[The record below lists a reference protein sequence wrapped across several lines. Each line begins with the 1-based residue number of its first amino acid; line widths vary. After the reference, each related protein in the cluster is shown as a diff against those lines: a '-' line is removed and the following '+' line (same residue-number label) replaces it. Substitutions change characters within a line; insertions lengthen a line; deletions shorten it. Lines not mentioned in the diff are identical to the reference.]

1 MTVLVLRFL
10 VLQAIPASAPLLL
23 LPATV
28 GYLASA
34 AYIDNISSFF
44 GHNSRYPI
52 IRISGWVNPA
62 PSVRRLPLAGPLFL
76 GLRGFLAVGVL
87 LQKSIGPVLQVRGLR
102 QS

>member
-10 VLQAIPASAPLLL
+10 VLHAIPASAPLLL

-44 GHNSRYPI
+44 FHNSRYPT
-52 IRISGWVNPA
+52 IRISGWIYPRRTVTNRRGKA
-62 PSVRRLPLAGPLFL
+62 PSVNGTT
-76 GLRGFLAVGVL
+76 AV
-87 LQKSIGPVLQVRGLR
+87 KIA
-102 QS
+102 